1 MIITTYA
8 TRSNSLLRLPTYNL
22 YDYVLTPET
31 IPELAGRICY
41 RSVSKMGH
49 ASGFLA
55 ARMAEGHTDIFEHV
69 WITAVLVDEN
79 ESIIKIF
86 APHRYVW
93 ITQDVLGPTR
103 SVSANMR
110 VWMELGRSN
119 LLARHVVAR
128 YLPSLYPNV
137 LTPPVEEQVT
147 FHKMYKIA
155 GQAIVNLAGI
165 HRPHVG
171 IPDIDSAVR
180 PPDDQH
186 SAATFILENVSRAL
200 THQLVRHRLLSFSQ
214 ESQRYVDLQKGGW
227 EAIVPPAISD
237 NHQAQVVMDETW
249 ATIEAAYDKLRAMG
263 IRKEDARF
271 LLPNATST
279 TIMVTGSIAAWRDVF
294 WQRCAPDAQWEIRG
308 VACAMRDLLKETGM
322 YDD

>member
-1 MIITTYA
+1 MIIKTYA

-22 YDYVLTPET
+22 YDYVLTPKT

-79 ESIIKIF
+79 ESIINVF

-93 ITQDVLGPTR
+93 VTQDVLGPTR

-137 LTPPVEEQVT
+137 LTPPVEKQST
-147 FHKMYKIA
+147 FSKLYKTA
-155 GQAIVNLAGI
+155 GQAIVNLVGI
-165 HRPHVG
+165 HRPP
-171 IPDIDSAVR
+171 INTTNID
-180 PPDDQH
+180 QI

-237 NHQAQVVMDETW
+237 KHQAQVVMDETW

-279 TIMVTGSIAAWRDVF
+279 TIMVTGSIAAWKDVF

-322 YDD
+322 YDE